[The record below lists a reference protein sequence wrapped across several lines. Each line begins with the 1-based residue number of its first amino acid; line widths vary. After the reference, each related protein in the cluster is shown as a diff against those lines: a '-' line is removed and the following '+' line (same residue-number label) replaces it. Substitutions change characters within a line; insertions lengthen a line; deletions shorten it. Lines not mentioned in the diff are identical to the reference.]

1 MEFFLGTHIINHIEK
16 TDVPLFISFRRLIRR
31 KKKPFQQKSRKLC
44 VDSGGFSEL
53 KLNSE
58 WTITP
63 GEYVKELERLCS
75 LGLEIEWAAQQDW
88 MCEPFMLE
96 KTGLT
101 VKEHQKL
108 TVENFI
114 ELQSFDTAIHFI
126 PVLQGQTI
134 EDYLHHLKMFE
145 EAGFDLKNEPIV
157 GVGSVCRRQHTDE
170 IGEIIEALS
179 KAGLNLHGFG
189 VKKAGLKKYGHLLKS
204 ADSMAWSFKARYE
217 KKSPSC
223 QRKSKKCQNCLH
235 YALEWRENLLN
246 QIQSTESIS

>member
-1 MEFFLGTHIINHIEK
+1 MINHIEK
-16 TDVPLFISFRRLIRR
+16 TDFPLFISFRRLIKR
-31 KKKPFQQKSRKLC
+31 KKKPFQQNSKVC

-53 KLNSE
+53 TLNSK
-58 WTITP
+58 WTIKP

-88 MCEPFMLE
+88 MCEPFMLK

-114 ELQSFDTAIHFI
+114 ELKSFETEIHFI
-126 PVLQGQTI
+126 PVLQGQRI

-145 EAGFDLKNEPIV
+145 EAGFDLKNEKIV

-170 IGEIIEALS
+170 IGQIMEALS
-179 KAGLNLHGFG
+179 KRGLNLHGFG

-204 ADSMAWSFKARYE
+204 ADSMAWSFQARYE
-217 KKSPSC
+217 KKSTSC
-223 QRKSKKCQNCLH
+223 QSKSKNCANCLH
-235 YALEWRENLLN
+235 YALEWRQNLLN
-246 QIQSTESIS
+246 EIQSEESNS